1 MTRAAGKSPS
11 TPTALIVDDEAD
23 IRELIEITLLRMGV
37 RTEAAADLAQAR
49 TLLAEHRFDFCFTD
63 MRLPDGNG
71 IELVHEVQKHW
82 PGMPIAVITAHG
94 NAQAAVESMKSG
106 AFDFVSKPVD
116 LAMLR
121 KLVEAGLRLKAG
133 DASAAAG
140 GAPTTAADDCGG
152 LLGRDPS
159 IEHLRGMID
168 RLARSQAPVHI
179 CGESGTGKELV
190 ARLIHQRG
198 PRAAAAFVPV
208 NCGAIP
214 GELME
219 SEFFGHLKGSFT
231 GALRDKAG
239 LFQAAEGGTLFL
251 DEVADLPLHMQVK
264 LLRALQE
271 RRVRQVG
278 SESEMAV
285 NVRIISATHRD
296 LAALVASGAFRQ
308 DLYYRLNVIEVRTPP
323 LRERRGDIALLA
335 SSILD
340 RLAADSGQRPQL
352 DTAALQET
360 RRLRFPRQCA
370 RAGKRAGARDHLVGR
385 PAHRRRRSA
394 AALGRTRRQRRAACA
409 SHGAGRCRAEPR
421 RSAAGRTHRGNRKAC
436 DPRGAGE
443 IALQQNPGRRA
454 TWHELPPAALQAEE
468 ARYRLASAPSASRE
482 TYKRSSGL
490 RTPFPPRLSTCV

>member
-11 TPTALIVDDEAD
+11 TATALIVDDEAD

-49 TLLAEHRFDFCFTD
+49 ALLAERRFDFCFTD

-94 NAQAAVESMKSG
+94 NAQAAVESLKAG

-116 LAMLR
+116 LTMLR

-159 IEHLRGMID
+159 IEHLRGMIE

-335 SSILD
+335 SSILG
-340 RLAADSGQRPQL
+340 RLAIENGQRPQL
-352 DTAALQET
+352 DADALQK
-360 RRLRFPRQCA
+360 LAAYDFPGNVRELENVLE
-370 RAGKRAGARDHLVGR
+370 RAITLSDGQRISADDLQL
-385 PAHRRRRSA
+385 RSA
-394 AALGRTRRQRRAACA
+394 ARDT
-409 SHGAGRCRAEPR
+409 SAEPR
-421 RSAAGRTHRGNRKAC
+421 A
-436 DPRGAGE
+436 
-443 IALQQNPGRRA
+443 Q
-454 TWHELPPAALQAEE
+454 PAAQAAADSGSGGAAPLDARIEE
-468 ARYRLASAPSASRE
+468 IEKHAIREALEKARYNKTRAAELLGMSFRQLR
-482 TYKRSSGL
+482 YKL
-490 RTPFPPRLSTCV
+490 KKLNID

>member
-1 MTRAAGKSPS
+1 MTRAAGKPPS
-11 TPTALIVDDEAD
+11 ASTALIVDDEAD

-37 RTEAAADLAQAR
+37 KTEAAANLAEAR
-49 TLLAEHRFDFCFTD
+49 ALLAERSFDFCFTD

-71 IELVHEVQKHW
+71 IDLVHEVQKTCA
-82 PGMPIAVITAHG
+82 GMPIAVITAYG
-94 NAQAAVESMKSG
+94 NAQAAVESLKAG

-116 LAMLR
+116 LAILR
-121 KLVEAGLRLKAG
+121 KLVEAGLRLKAR
-133 DASAAAG
+133 DATAAAG
-140 GAPTTAADDCGG
+140 GAPTTSADEDSGG
-152 LLGRDPS
+152 LLGHDPS
-159 IEHLRGMID
+159 IEHLRGLIE

-198 PRAAAAFVPV
+198 PRASAAFVPV

-296 LAALVASGAFRQ
+296 LSQLVADGLFRQ
-308 DLYYRLNVIEVRTPP
+308 DLYYRLNVIDVRTPP
-323 LRERRGDIALLA
+323 LRERRGDIPLLA
-335 SSILD
+335 ASILD
-340 RLAADSGQRPQL
+340 RLVIESGQRPQL
-352 DTAALQET
+352 DAAALQKLVAYDFPGNVRELENVLERAITLSDGQHIGAADLQLRATAT
-360 RRLRFPRQCA
+360 RDVVDEPKAAMPAQNPADSAASPLDA
-370 RAGKRAGARDHLVGR
+370 RIEEIEKRAIREALEKARYNK
-385 PAHRRRRSA
+385 
-394 AALGRTRRQRRAACA
+394 TRAA
-409 SHGAGRCRAEPR
+409 
-421 RSAAGRTHRGNRKAC
+421 
-436 DPRGAGE
+436 
-443 IALQQNPGRRA
+443 
-454 TWHELPPAALQAEE
+454 ELLGMSFRQL
-468 ARYRLASAPSASRE
+468 RYKL
-482 TYKRSSGL
+482 KK
-490 RTPFPPRLSTCV
+490 FNID